1 MIFIERK
8 LVLISCPAQSGS
20 INFIFRIS
28 AERIFVTPY
37 LQGVAEHYQMPLL
50 LELVNWMFEQNPQ
63 LASQLRVN
71 L

>member
-1 MIFIERK
+1 MIFVERK
-8 LVLISCPAQSGS
+8 LVLISCPTV
-20 INFIFRIS
+20 FILF
-28 AERIFVTPY
+28 FVFSY

-50 LELVNWMFEQNPQ
+50 LELVNWMFQQNPH